1 MKLNNAL
8 VIFILLF
15 FSLSFSQNN
24 EDLLAQL
31 KLEKLTPKEQ
41 VTKLKNLIEIN
52 LYSDTIKS
60 NIYNKILL
68 KISKKNN
75 FNYEIGCYYYYE
87 IVKLTSN
94 SNLNEKA
101 TFNNIKKAKWYFY
114 KSNSFDEYLS
124 VVYSECFTLAKIGE
138 LAEAR
143 KLATKTIN
151 QFKNKKHLG
160 IGFIY
165 YFLAEED
172 LKEKK
177 YKSAFKNVKTALN
190 YYNKSKDD
198 YSKAQCIVFMG
209 DMAFEL
215 QKYSESINYFQ
226 SVFVK
231 YPVLKSDASYQIL
244 INHRLAQCYIKTE
257 DYNKAIKF
265 SDKAQF
271 YLKQVAMQADLCNSY
286 IIKADALNSLGNT
299 KLALEQ
305 INKAERILK
314 EVKDESNLR
323 YLNLVKSKVYYK
335 MGDFKNALNFIK
347 KNLKLK
353 NIDSNTYLEVSNI
366 QSQLKNYNEAY
377 LYMKKFH
384 SSKINELKTNNGNVI
399 IELEALY
406 NLNNKELV
414 VQKLKNNNLEKDI
427 RLKNQNEKLNYAI
440 TASIAFLIIIAF
452 GIYIYMIRIK
462 VSQILK
468 YKNSKLENLN
478 ELLKKSIVEKEIL
491 LKEIHHRVKNNLQ
504 LVSSIL
510 FNQAN
515 ETPTISAL
523 EFFELCQNRISSIAL
538 IHQNLYLT
546 ENIESVDFQVY
557 LKELAKTIL
566 DGFSKKDSI
575 TFEINTGNARFNI
588 QTAICLGLI
597 ITELSSNSIKHAF
610 KDKDHGVIYLDINH
624 LGGKKFELIFGDNG
638 CGNKTNAKSANSIGL
653 ELVELLVL
661 QLCGELSKLDKEG
674 VFYKI
679 IFEEIED

>member
-1 MKLNNAL
+1 MKLNNVL

-15 FSLSFSQNN
+15 FSLTFSQNN

-94 SNLNEKA
+94 SNINEKA

-124 VVYSECFTLAKIGE
+124 VVYSECFTLAKIGK

-143 KLATKTIN
+143 KLANKTIN
-151 QFKNKKHLG
+151 QFKSKKHLG
-160 IGFIY
+160 IGQIFF
-165 YFLAEED
+165 FLAVED

-177 YKSAFKNVKTALN
+177 YKSAFNSVKTALN
-190 YYNKSKDD
+190 FYNKSKDD
-198 YSKAQCIVFMG
+198 YSKAQCILFMG

-215 QKYSESINYFQ
+215 QNYSESINYFQ

-231 YPVLKSDASYQIL
+231 YPVLKSDASYQML
-244 INHRLAQCYIKTE
+244 INHRLAQCYIKTK

-271 YLKQVAMQADLCNSY
+271 YLKQVAMQADLCNAY

-305 INKAERILK
+305 INKAERILE

-347 KNLKLK
+347 KNLILK

-377 LYMKKFH
+377 FYMKKFH

-440 TASIAFLIIIAF
+440 TASIVFFIIIAF

-504 LVSSIL
+504 LVSSI
-510 FNQAN
+510 
-515 ETPTISAL
+515 
-523 EFFELCQNRISSIAL
+523 QNIIDSFD
-538 IHQNLYLT
+538 T
-546 ENIESVDFQVY
+546 
-557 LKELAKTIL
+557 
-566 DGFSKKDSI
+566 SK
-575 TFEINTGNARFNI
+575 F
-588 QTAICLGLI
+588 
-597 ITELSSNSIKHAF
+597 
-610 KDKDHGVIYLDINH
+610 
-624 LGGKKFELIFGDNG
+624 IFDR
-638 CGNKTNAKSANSIGL
+638 K
-653 ELVELLVL
+653 
-661 QLCGELSKLDKEG
+661 
-674 VFYKI
+674 Y
-679 IFEEIED
+679 